1 MNGIIIIG
9 SSRSDG
15 NTRKIVDQMAHF
27 NNSLDIVDLNDKNI
41 GYYDYSHAN
50 EEDDYIPLVER
61 VLNYDLIF
69 FVTPVY
75 WYSMSAIM
83 KTFFDRITDLLTIR
97 KDLGRKLRGKMMG
110 SISCG
115 SDNGGLV
122 ESVSHRCEVVPDG
135 QAKAQG
141 FERRVENLNAGI
153 DVVGDLVDQQ
163 PEPGAQADPV
173 IHRRAGRERRCRN
186 FRHAAA
192 DDE

>member
-50 EEDDYIPLVER
+50 EGDDYIQLVER
-61 VLNYDLIF
+61 ILNYDLIF

-97 KDLGRKLRGKMMG
+97 KDLGLKLRGKMMG

-122 ESVSHRCEVVPDG
+122 DGFALPFRESANYLGMQYAGHLHTWVENKAVPDEVV
-135 QAKAQG
+135 
-141 FERRVENLNAGI
+141 ERIKEYI
-153 DVVGDLVDQQ
+153 SS
-163 PEPGAQADPV
+163 
-173 IHRRAGRERRCRN
+173 IH
-186 FRHAAA
+186 
-192 DDE
+192 